1 MLILPGLGIIAEV
14 VANNARKPLWGY
26 NQMVYGLLVL
36 GFLSM
41 IVWAHHMYLTG
52 MGTAVSSFF
61 QLTTIIISVPTILIL
76 SSLIISLWG
85 GSIRF
90 TVADALGHRVPAAL
104 RHRRLDRHSARL
116 QRARHLPARFLLH
129 HRPLPLRH
137 RAGHDL
143 RPLRRR
149 PSTGTPRR
157 PAG

>member
-1 MLILPGLGIIAEV
+1 MLVLPGLGIIAEV

-26 NQMVYGLLVL
+26 NQMVYGVLVL
-36 GFLSM
+36 AFLSM

-90 TVADALGHRVPAAL
+90 TSPMLWACA
-104 RHRRLDRHSARL
+104 
-116 QRARHLPARFLLH
+116 F
-129 HRPLPLRH
+129 LPLF
-137 RAGHDL
+137 A
-143 RPLRRR
+143 
-149 PSTGTPRR
+149 S
-157 PAG
+157 AA